1 MFLKRNKLT
10 LVTYAGNY
18 CGQFLVN
25 CLQLT
30 DCYSVLN
37 NKSFNYPKEKLD
49 DYMLNKLFIESSDE
63 SHRETGGWIPIN
75 KTAIDKALY
84 SIIKSLDTIK
94 TTTNKIISLISQ
106 LEILAILVFYNVG
119 ETNDHWFISSLE
131 RKTVPA
137 SDDFPSTWEEM
148 HLFPSTW
155 EEMDAVVKN
164 LSFYIMNHSVEFLLP
179 IDIIS
184 HKKFDINVNQIV
196 VVTDT
201 DEGEKFIRNR
211 HLMRYELTDDLN
223 DLQESNK
230 DVINSTTMNG
240 RYKSVYNYDHWEPQY
255 TVDLPTFL
263 YNNDFDGFNN
273 WLKDY
278 HTADVY
284 HEHPMLIQYWT
295 HYQNNVVD
303 YVRQARK

>member
-106 LEILAILVFYNVG
+106 LEILAILVFFNVG
-119 ETNDHWFISSLE
+119 KTNDHWFTSSLE

-137 SDDFPSTWEEM
+137 SDDFPSIWED
-148 HLFPSTW
+148 W
-155 EEMDAVVKN
+155 GAVVKN

-211 HLMRYELTDDLN
+211 HLMKYELTDDLWHLHLSKN
-223 DLQESNK
+223 FPVVNVTRMNAGPARFGSP
-230 DVINSTTMNG
+230 DVF
-240 RYKSVYNYDHWEPQY
+240 YHWKPQH
-255 TVDLPTFL
+255 TIDLPTFL